1 MQVEMRNL
9 DPEKLWHLLI
19 SLLAE
24 QEGAEIDYTLEKT
37 AWGGREGTSMKRVMY
52 WMDNSDLGLL
62 IQAGLLI
69 GVIIASY
76 VVLSVAV

>member
-1 MQVEMRNL
+1 MRNL

-37 AWGGREGTSMKRVMY
+37 A
-52 WMDNSDLGLL
+52 
-62 IQAGLLI
+62 
-69 GVIIASY
+69 
-76 VVLSVAV
+76 